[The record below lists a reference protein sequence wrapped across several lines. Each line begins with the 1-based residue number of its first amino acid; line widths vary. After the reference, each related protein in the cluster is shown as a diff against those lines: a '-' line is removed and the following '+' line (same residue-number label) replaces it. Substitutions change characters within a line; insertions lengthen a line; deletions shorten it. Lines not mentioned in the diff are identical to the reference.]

1 MSPPPT
7 ASTGPAGP
15 VDHRRTA
22 ELLDAELPALRFR
35 DGTFLEWLYDEN
47 PLGPGIHESIDDEGV
62 RVAHYG
68 LIPQEYRSQEGPAP
82 FVFSLNAVTRSG
94 LQRKGY
100 FSQIGQRIWAEAA
113 ERGVIGVVGV
123 TNDRSLK
130 PVVRLG
136 WRFIRRLPVLVVP
149 PSPVPLGRVEH
160 HPVTDAWLASDEAAR
175 ALGDL
180 DAHEALGWTN
190 RWTLEHLRWRLAWPG
205 CGPYTVHVSAS
216 IVAVTVCERVAG
228 VPVVVVLKLA
238 PRAGARLP
246 RSGWPVISAACRH
259 HRSPV
264 AVYAGFNR
272 HVRVRGLP
280 APDSVKP
287 APLNLMVHSVSPGLD
302 QERFALD
309 TFEFLD
315 MDAF

>member
-136 WRFIRRLPVLVVP
+136 WRFIGRLPVLVVP
-149 PSPVPLGRVEH
+149 PSPATRPPAPWATSTPTRRSAGRTAG
-160 HPVTDAWLASDEAAR
+160 PSSTSGGGWPGPAAAR
-175 ALGDL
+175 
-180 DAHEALGWTN
+180 T
-190 RWTLEHLRWRLAWPG
+190 TCTCP
-205 CGPYTVHVSAS
+205 
-216 IVAVTVCERVAG
+216 
-228 VPVVVVLKLA
+228 
-238 PRAGARLP
+238 P
-246 RSGWPVISAACRH
+246 RSWP
-259 HRSPV
+259 
-264 AVYAGFNR
+264 
-272 HVRVRGLP
+272 
-280 APDSVKP
+280 
-287 APLNLMVHSVSPGLD
+287 
-302 QERFALD
+302 
-309 TFEFLD
+309 
-315 MDAF
+315 